1 MDNKNARKLYY
12 LSQLVE
18 LMNQDNLQI
27 GSYVAENMVEV
38 FGINDRTQ
46 LAYAAKVMRR
56 KINQKL
62 MLDGV
67 SMEDPESTYISPNVK
82 IGKDTIIYPNTTI
95 MGKSVLGNA
104 NIIGPNAVLENVKTG
119 NNVVVKGAF
128 VSDTTLKDNEVV
140 GPFVKK

>member
-1 MDNKNARKLYY
+1 
-12 LSQLVE
+12 
-18 LMNQDNLQI
+18 
-27 GSYVAENMVEV
+27 
-38 FGINDRTQ
+38 
-46 LAYAAKVMRR
+46 
-56 KINQKL
+56 
-62 MLDGV
+62 
-67 SMEDPESTYISPNVK
+67 
-82 IGKDTIIYPNTTI
+82 